1 MAKSS
6 SASIRI
12 SACCIAEPRKLIE
25 QKTYLQ
31 AIPYFDRLDYVAPMN
46 QEHAF
51 CLAAE
56 KLLGLEVPRR
66 AQLIRVLYCE
76 IGRILS
82 HLLNVTTQAMDVGAL
97 TPPLWGFEPREQLMV
112 FYERASG
119 SRMHA
124 AYFRVGGVHQDLPPK
139 LIDDIYDWCDPFL
152 KTVDDID
159 TLLTGNRIFKQRNVD
174 IGVVSLDDAW
184 KWGFSGVMVR
194 GSGAV
199 WDLRKNQPYEC
210 YAEMDFDIPIGKNGD
225 CYDRYLIRMEEMR
238 QSVRIMKQCIDKL
251 RAPDGQGRVSVDD
264 QKVVPP
270 KRGEM
275 KRSMEALIHHFKLY
289 TEGFHVPA
297 GEVYAAGRSAEGR
310 VRRLSRRRRHQQAL
324 QVQNPRA
331 RFCASAGHGF
341 PLQRPHAGRRVRH
354 SRLARYRVRGG
365 RSLMAVRRLAPKEL
379 QPKEFSFTPENLE
392 WAKGQLEKYPDG
404 RQASAVIPLLWK
416 AQEQA
421 GGWVPEAAIRYVA
434 EFLNMANIRVMEI
447 ATFYT
452 MFNLAPVGPLSR
464 AALRHDA
471 VQAARRRRS
480 DRCLPQAHRPPV
492 RGDAGW
498 RAVLGRGR
506 MPRRLRECT
515 DGADQLRLSMKT

>member
-1 MAKSS
+1 MSET
-6 SASIRI
+6 
-12 SACCIAEPRKLIE
+12 AERNFTINFGPQHPAAHVVLRLVLELDGEIVERVDPHIGLLHRGTEKLIE

-51 CLAAE
+51 CLATE
-56 KLLGLEVPRR
+56 KLLGLTVPRR
-66 AQLIRVLYCE
+66 GQLIRVLYCE

-124 AYFRVGGVHQDLPPK
+124 AYFRVGGVHQDLPQK
-139 LIDDIYDWCDPFL
+139 LIDDIEAWCDPFL

-174 IGVVSLDDAW
+174 IGVVSLEDAW

-238 QSVRIMKQCIDKL
+238 QSVRIMKQCIRLLNSPEGK
-251 RAPDGQGRVSVDD
+251 GRVSADD

-289 TEGFHVPA
+289 TEGFHVPP
-297 GEVYAAGRSAEGR
+297 GEVYAAVE
-310 VRRLSRRRRHQQAL
+310 
-324 QVQNPRA
+324 
-331 RFCASAGHGF
+331 
-341 PLQRPHAGRRVRH
+341 
-354 SRLARYRVRGG
+354 
-365 RSLMAVRRLAPKEL
+365 APKGEFGVYLVADGTNKPYKCKVRAPGFAHL
-379 QPKEFSFTPENLE
+379 QAMDFLC
-392 WAKGQLEKYPDG
+392 KGHMLADV
-404 RQASAVIPLLWK
+404 SAILGSLDIVFG
-416 AQEQA
+416 E
-421 GGWVPEAAIRYVA
+421 V
-434 EFLNMANIRVMEI
+434 
-447 ATFYT
+447 
-452 MFNLAPVGPLSR
+452 
-464 AALRHDA
+464 
-471 VQAARRRRS
+471 
-480 DRCLPQAHRPPV
+480 DR
-492 RGDAGW
+492 
-498 RAVLGRGR
+498 
-506 MPRRLRECT
+506 
-515 DGADQLRLSMKT
+515 